1 MMNVKSGIVG
11 LIIVVLASCMAQTKR
26 PNNEVKII
34 GAMKNVMW
42 KGMLS
47 GSISLDTIAN
57 KTNLYGLGPVEYL
70 SGEILIMDGK
80 SYVSTVISDTTMKVE
95 ETFHIKAPFFGYTA
109 VLKWSEQTLPDSIQT
124 MLQLEQFLHIV
135 TLKRPC
141 PFFFKLTGT
150 VEQATIHVMN
160 LPKGTKV
167 SSPEEAHQGQ
177 VNFEINNEQS
187 DLVGFFST
195 AHQSIFT
202 HHDTY
207 IHVHL
212 ITADR
217 QKMGHLDK
225 VRFKKGTMRLF
236 LPQK

>member
-1 MMNVKSGIVG
+1 
-11 LIIVVLASCMAQTKR
+11 
-26 PNNEVKII
+26 
-34 GAMKNVMW
+34 MW
-42 KGMLS
+42 EGMLS
-47 GSISLDTIAN
+47 GTISLDTISN
-57 KTNLYGLGPVEYL
+57 KKNVYGLGPVEYL

-80 SYVSTVISDTTMKVE
+80 SYVSTVTSDTTMKVE
-95 ETFHIKAPFFGYTA
+95 ETFHVKAPFFGYTT
-109 VLKWSEQTLPDSIQT
+109 VLKWSEQALPDSIQT
-124 MLQLEQFLHIV
+124 MLQLEQFLHIA
-135 TLKRPC
+135 TPKSPR

-160 LPKGTKV
+160 FPKGTKV

-177 VNFEINNEQS
+177 VNFEIKNEQS

-225 VRFKKGTMRLF
+225 VIFKKGTMKLF
-236 LPQK
+236 LPLE

>member
-1 MMNVKSGIVG
+1 
-11 LIIVVLASCMAQTKR
+11 
-26 PNNEVKII
+26 
-34 GAMKNVMW
+34 
-42 KGMLS
+42 
-47 GSISLDTIAN
+47 
-57 KTNLYGLGPVEYL
+57 
-70 SGEILIMDGK
+70 
-80 SYVSTVISDTTMKVE
+80 
-95 ETFHIKAPFFGYTA
+95 
-109 VLKWSEQTLPDSIQT
+109 
-124 MLQLEQFLHIV
+124 
-135 TLKRPC
+135 
-141 PFFFKLTGT
+141 
-150 VEQATIHVMN
+150 

-177 VNFEINNEQS
+177 VNFEIKNEQS

-225 VRFKKGTMRLF
+225 VIFKKGTMKLF
-236 LPQK
+236 LPLE